1 MNRYDI
7 AVLQG
12 RSQSSFAI
20 SATAAQSP
28 VLSGGVFDVWADV
41 DCWLKVGP
49 DATTGLTSATGYAL
63 FANNVVSI
71 DVRDGDRIGAI
82 AGGAGT
88 LRFHQVG

>member
-12 RSQSSFAI
+12 RSQSNFAI

-28 VLSGGVFDVWADV
+28 VLSGGVFDVWSDV

-49 DATTGLTSATGYAL
+49 DATTGLTSSTGYVL
-63 FANNVVSI
+63 FANGVISI
-71 DVRDGDRIGAI
+71 DVRAGDKIGAI
-82 AGGAGT
+82 AGAAGT
-88 LRFHQVG
+88 LRFHQVA